1 MIGGRQRFTLLQRL
15 LHWLMAV
22 CILAMLFIGV
32 GMVGTLPRS
41 RLGVSGTSGSNPL
54 SSSEES
60 ANHWFLLRQKAF
72 SLADSSEPQQRSG
85 KGEEA
90 LVTLCEPC

>member
-1 MIGGRQRFTLLQRL
+1 MRISSRSSAQDGQHQAAVRCRGVGARVTGGCQRFTLLQRL

-41 RLGVSGTSGSNPL
+41 ERLGRKAAQLYSGRIP
-54 SSSEES
+54 
-60 ANHWFLLRQKAF
+60 
-72 SLADSSEPQQRSG
+72 DYP
-85 KGEEA
+85 
-90 LVTLCEPC
+90 